1 MIFLSSG
8 NRPGIGRRIRG
19 HLGLPP
25 GRHRPLGGT
34 FPERSTAASRPS
46 ESDLRRYRRAR
57 PHVQD
62 GLFLG
67 VPSPPWILSCCPER
81 MPCGLT
87 AATPNSAR
95 NADRVGRPFG
105 SAVLPSG
112 NTLVTVSG
120 LARKSGS
127 ARASFP
133 RRRAHFGGGRRQA
146 RSRLRR
152 PALILSTRRGY
163 PPKRSRRRGHPRQLA
178 NAKSVAQRRAGLT
191 HPQPGNSCAP
201 LDAAPR
207 TSE

>member
-1 MIFLSSG
+1 MDTLVFRQAGTGPWAGPFPREALPRADPQNQISDDIDAL
-8 NRPGIGRRIRG
+8 G
-19 HLGLPP
+19 H
-25 GRHRPLGGT
+25 T
-34 FPERSTAASRPS
+34 FKTGCFEECPT
-46 ESDLRRYRRAR
+46 
-57 PHVQD
+57 
-62 GLFLG
+62 
-67 VPSPPWILSCCPER
+67 PPWILSCCPER

-133 RRRAHFGGGRRQA
+133 RRRAHFGGGRRKA